1 MPSRPPEPSD
11 LLPVVRACELDEPA
25 ADQRWLV
32 ESLWA
37 RAGVGIIGGSPK
49 SCKSFLALDLALS
62 VASSTPCLGRFEV
75 LDSGPALVY
84 FAEDPP
90 GIVRQ
95 RLSALT
101 RQRGLALAR
110 VPLHVI
116 TAAALRLDLERDQ
129 HRLDRTLA
137 ALQPRLLL
145 LDPFVRLH
153 RINENDAGE
162 VSRVLAF
169 LRQLQRQHDVAV
181 VVVHHTRK
189 NGPAG
194 VQAGQGL
201 RGSGD
206 FHAWT
211 DSALYLRRKRDQ
223 LVLTTEHRAAP
234 APSPLALALAASP
247 NGDAHLEIVDS
258 SDDPPTDLDLPG
270 RILGALD
277 QLDGPA
283 TRETLRASLRVR
295 NERLGPALQ
304 QLAASG
310 DIMRTADGWARG
322 TVPVPAHDKEAER
335 NAPLLLPLG

>member
-1 MPSRPPEPSD
+1 MPLRPPDSTD
-11 LLPVVRACELDEPA
+11 LLPVVRACDLDEPTA
-25 ADQRWLV
+25 AQHWLV

-62 VASSTPCLGRFEV
+62 VASSTPCLGCFHV
-75 LDSGPALVY
+75 ADPGPVLVY

-90 GIVRQ
+90 GVVRQ
-95 RLSALT
+95 RLNALT
-101 RQRGLALAR
+101 RQRDLQLSDLS
-110 VPLHVI
+110 LHVI
-116 TAAALRLDLERDQ
+116 TATGLRLDRDRDQ

-137 ALQPRLLL
+137 ALHPRLLL

-169 LRQLQRQHDVAV
+169 LRELQRQHDLAV
-181 VVVHHTRK
+181 MVVHHTRK

-211 DSALYLRRKRDQ
+211 DSALYLRHKRDQ

-234 APSPLALALAASP
+234 APPSLALSLATTP
-247 NGDAHLEIVDS
+247 TGDAHLEIVDP
-258 SDDPPTDLDLPG
+258 DRDPPADPDLPV
-270 RILGALD
+270 RILDTLD
-277 QLDGPA
+277 QLGAAA
-283 TRETLRASLRVR
+283 TRETLRATLRIR

-304 QLAASG
+304 HLAASG
-310 DIMRTADGWARG
+310 DIVRTPDGWSRP
-322 TVPVPAHDKEAER
+322 TVPVPTHDQGTER
-335 NAPLLLPLG
+335 NASLTLPLS

>member
-1 MPSRPPEPSD
+1 MPSRPSD
-11 LLPVVRACELDEPA
+11 SAHLLPVVRACDLDEPP
-25 ADQRWLV
+25 DHQRWLV

-37 RAGVGIIGGSPK
+37 RAGVGFIGGSPK
-49 SCKSFLALDLALS
+49 CCKSFLALDLALS
-62 VASSTPCLGRFEV
+62 VASATPCLGRFEV
-75 LDSGPALVY
+75 LDPGPALVF

-90 GIVRQ
+90 GVVRQ

-101 RQRGLALAR
+101 RQRALDLAS

-116 TAAALRLDLERDQ
+116 TASGLRLDLERDQ
-129 HRLDRTLA
+129 LRLDRTLA

-181 VVVHHTRK
+181 IVVHHTRK

-234 APSPLALALAASP
+234 APPPLALALSASP
-247 NGDAHLEIVDS
+247 DGSAHLEIVDPGH
-258 SDDPPTDLDLPG
+258 DPPTDPDLPG
-270 RILGALD
+270 RILDALD

-283 TRETLRASLRVR
+283 TRETLRGTLRVR
-295 NERLGPALQ
+295 NERLGPALR

-310 DIMRTADGWARG
+310 DIVRTADGWRRRS
-322 TVPVPAHDKEAER
+322 VPVPTPGKKPER
-335 NAPLLLPLG
+335 NASQTLPLF

>member
-1 MPSRPPEPSD
+1 MPSRPLDTTD
-11 LLPVVRACELDEPA
+11 LLPVVRACDLDEPP
-25 ADQRWLV
+25 DHQRWLV

-37 RAGVGIIGGSPK
+37 RAGVGIIGGAPK
-49 SCKSFLALDLALS
+49 CCKSWLALDLALS
-62 VASSTPCLGRFEV
+62 VASSTPCLGRFQV
-75 LDSGPALVY
+75 LDPGPALVF

-90 GIVRQ
+90 GVVRQ

-101 RQRGLALAR
+101 GQRALDLAR

-116 TAAALRLDLERDQ
+116 TASGLRLDLDRDQ
-129 HRLDRTLA
+129 RRLDRTLA

-181 VVVHHTRK
+181 IVVHHTRK

-201 RGSGD
+201 RGSSD

-223 LVLTTEHRAAP
+223 LLLTIEHRAAP
-234 APSPLALALAASP
+234 APPPLALALATSP
-247 NGDAHLEIVDS
+247 DGTAYLEIVDPTG
-258 SDDPPTDLDLPG
+258 DPPADPDLPQ
-270 RILGALD
+270 RILDALD
-277 QLDGPA
+277 QLGGPA
-283 TRETLRASLRVR
+283 TRDSLRTSLRVR
-295 NERLGPALQ
+295 NERLGPALHA
-304 QLAASG
+304 LAAAG
-310 DIMRTADGWARG
+310 DILRTAQGWIRP
-322 TVPVPAHDKEAER
+322 TVPVPTIDSRAER

>member
-1 MPSRPPEPSD
+1 MPSRPSDSTD
-11 LLPVVRACELDEPA
+11 LLPVVRACDLDEPA
-25 ADQRWLV
+25 DHQRWLV

-37 RAGVGIIGGSPK
+37 RAGVGIIGASPK

-75 LDSGPALVY
+75 LDPGPALVF

-90 GIVRQ
+90 GVVRQ
-95 RLSALT
+95 RLSSLT
-101 RQRGLALAR
+101 RQRNLNLAGL
-110 VPLHVI
+110 PLHVI
-116 TAAALRLDLERDQ
+116 TVPGLRLDLERDQ

-137 ALQPRLLL
+137 AFQPRLLL

-162 VSRVLAF
+162 VSRLLAF

-211 DSALYLRRKRDQ
+211 DSALYLRHKRDQ

-234 APSPLALALAASP
+234 APPSLSLALSASP
-247 NGDAHLEIVDS
+247 DGSAHLEIVDPGH
-258 SDDPPTDLDLPG
+258 DPPTDPDLPQ
-270 RILGALD
+270 RILDALD

-283 TRETLRASLRVR
+283 SREALRATLRVR

-304 QLAASG
+304 HLAAVG
-310 DIMRTADGWARG
+310 EIVRTSDGWARP

-335 NAPLLLPLG
+335 NASKTLPLL